1 MKELGHG
8 ACGTVAP
15 SRRVV
20 PVNEPWWAPTERQVM
35 LSAERPREKNVA
47 GQAAV
52 GN

>member
-1 MKELGHG
+1 MRIWATALAHRGPLTAG
-8 ACGTVAP
+8 G
-15 SRRVV
+15 SRH
-20 PVNEPWWAPTERQVM
+20 EPWSAPTERQVM